1 MLINNKKK
9 WITLS
14 SKSIFDSP
22 FVKMRSEEL
31 LLPNSKVMPRYY
43 IMDFTDW
50 VNIVPITTDGKVVL
64 ISQYRHAAATALI
77 EIPGGAVD
85 MRTVESTED
94 AAKRELLEETGY
106 SPAKVE
112 FLGWQY
118 PNPAYQSNK
127 LWTYLALGC
136 ELIQNQSLD
145 EFEDIDVI
153 LAEPQKVIAMIKK
166 GEITHSLVL
175 SSLLLA
181 LEHLKP

>member
-1 MLINNKKK
+1 
-9 WITLS
+9 
-14 SKSIFDSP
+14 
-22 FVKMRSEEL
+22 
-31 LLPNSKVMPRYY
+31 
-43 IMDFTDW
+43 
-50 VNIVPITTDGKVVL
+50 
-64 ISQYRHAAATALI
+64 LI

-106 SPAKVE
+106 SPTKVE

-136 ELIQNQSLD
+136 ELIQNQNLD

-153 LAEPQKVIAMIKK
+153 LAEPQKVISMIKK